1 MNTHQHSWA
10 LPGEHLEPV
19 LILEDWLGPVTALLR
34 CPVCDTHALIY
45 LVAWQ
50 SPELKHRIFAVRVV
64 PDEVT
69 KTYLRN
75 IRSDYC
81 DLTRKQRE
89 FDALITA
96 AEPASLLISV
106 RGNQIEATAPAKTNP
121 TLQSWHEIETED
133 YAHWKKLFPD

>member
-1 MNTHQHSWA
+1 M
-10 LPGEHLEPV
+10 

-34 CPVCDTHALIY
+34 CPECNTHALIY

-64 PDEVT
+64 PDEAT
-69 KTYLRN
+69 RTYLRN

-81 DLTRKQRE
+81 DLTRKQSE
-89 FDALITA
+89 FDALIAA

-106 RGNQIEATAPAKTNP
+106 HDNQIEATVPAETNP
-121 TLQSWHEIETED
+121 VLQSWREIESED
-133 YAHWKKLFPD
+133 YARWKKLFPD